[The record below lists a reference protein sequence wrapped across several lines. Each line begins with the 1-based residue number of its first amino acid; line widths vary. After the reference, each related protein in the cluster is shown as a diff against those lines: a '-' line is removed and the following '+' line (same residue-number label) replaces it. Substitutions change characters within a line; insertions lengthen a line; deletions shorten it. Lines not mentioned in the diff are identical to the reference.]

1 MRLQT
6 PQARFIDLAEH
17 GPGDAPA
24 AEAAQHATTYA
35 SGAVTIW
42 TRRPTTGG

>member
-17 GPGDAPA
+17 GQGDARWDLLA
-24 AEAAQHATTYA
+24 AYA
-35 SGAVTIW
+35 SGAQ
-42 TRRPTTGG
+42 R